1 MLKPSDLQQDLPEL
15 CEKLVKSVKL
25 DHLFALTDAT
35 AVIQHARFSVPY
47 KKEGYA
53 VDDNA
58 RALVFSV
65 KAPQYWPDNRL
76 VELQKKLLSFLLLMQ
91 DDGGQLHNFL
101 DFSLD
106 LIGKPTIGDHL
117 GRTLWATGTILNS
130 KVAEG
135 MKGSARLIFDR
146 ALPWARISDSPRTKA
161 YACLAIHERMISEPD
176 DKNLETDLKETSAD
190 LLKAY
195 QANKDGEWKWYEGI
209 LSYDNARLSQA
220 MLVAYEALHEEVLL
234 EVGEETLRF
243 LNDAETLKG
252 VCTPIGNNG
261 WYAKGKAK
269 ALYDQQ
275 PIEPGAI
282 VEAAANAYRLTHDR
296 AYENMA
302 RRALGW
308 FFGMNTKNEIVYDV
322 SSGACYDGVGERGL
336 NQNQGAESTIAFLLA
351 AQEFLACFG
360 HTE

>member
-1 MLKPSDLQQDLPEL
+1 LQQDLPEL
-15 CEKLVKSVKL
+15 CEKLAKLVKL
-25 DHLFALTDAT
+25 DHLFALTDAN

-47 KKEGYA
+47 RKEGYA

-58 RALVFSV
+58 RALVLSV
-65 KAPQYWPDNRL
+65 KASQYWPDKRL
-76 VELQKKLLSFLLLMQ
+76 AELQKKLLSFLLLMQ
-91 DDGGQLHNFL
+91 DDNGQLHNFM

-106 LIGKPTIGDHL
+106 LIDKPTIGDHL
-117 GRTLWATGTILNS
+117 GRTLWATGVILNS
-130 KVAEG
+130 PVPEG
-135 MKGSARLIFDR
+135 MKGSARLVFDR

-161 YACLAIHERMISEPD
+161 YACLAIHERMLSEPD

-195 QANKDGEWKWYEGI
+195 QVNKDGEWQWYESI

-220 MLVAYEALHEEVLL
+220 MLVAYELLHDEVLL
-234 EVGEETLRF
+234 EVGEESLRF
-243 LNDAETLKG
+243 LNNAETQNG
-252 VCTPIGNNG
+252 VCAPIGNNG

-275 PIEPGAI
+275 PIEPAAL
-282 VEAAANAYRLTHDR
+282 VEAAAIAYRLTHDKS
-296 AYENMA
+296 YENMA

-308 FFGMNTKNEIVYDV
+308 FFGMNTKNAIVYDV
-322 SSGACYDGVGERGL
+322 ASGACYDGFGERGL

-351 AQEFLACFG
+351 AEEFLTCFG
-360 HTE
+360 HTD